1 MVNISLASSILHV
14 AASLC
19 AESNAPVYIIG
30 ELAAK
35 STVGARRAARI
46 VLGDVI
52 VQKVSAEV
60 GNAPALLLDVNVI
73 QMFAGTAG

>member
-1 MVNISLASSILHV
+1 MLDYGRSELQFSITITMRF
-14 AASLC
+14 S
-19 AESNAPVYIIG
+19 
-30 ELAAK
+30 
-35 STVGARRAARI
+35 GARRAARI